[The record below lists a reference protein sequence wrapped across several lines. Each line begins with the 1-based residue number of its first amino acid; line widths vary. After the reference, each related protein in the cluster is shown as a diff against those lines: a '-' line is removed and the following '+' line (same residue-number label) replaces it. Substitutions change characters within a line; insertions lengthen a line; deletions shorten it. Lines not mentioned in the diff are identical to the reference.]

1 MGCRIRFILY
11 AAALLGVAPA
21 AAVPM
26 SPLAVGRIAPSVREF
41 TEAVVADRRPV
52 VTLDEAPAPRVRE
65 HGGSVLL
72 SDGAVG
78 SFASDQPP
86 DFDAPR

>member
-1 MGCRIRFILY
+1 MGCRIRSILY
-11 AAALLGVAPA
+11 AAVLLGAAPA
-21 AAVPM
+21 AAVPV

-41 TEAVVADRRPV
+41 AAVVVGDEEFV
-52 VTLDEAPAPRVRE
+52 VTLDEAPTPRVRE

-72 SDGAVG
+72 SDGTVG